1 MKRVILASRS
11 PRRRSLL
18 TAHGIDFD
26 VCVSRVDE
34 RKIEEGID
42 DPKKLVLTLSLAK
55 AKDVF
60 LNNPDSIVIG
70 ADTTVVFEGEI
81 YGKPEDEEDAKR
93 MLSNLSG
100 NMHTVYTGVCI
111 ITKDE
116 IINYCESSS
125 VYFKRLTE
133 KEIDD
138 YIKTG
143 EPMDKA
149 GAYGIQDIGRRL
161 VLKTEGDFENIV
173 GLPKSASEKIKELI
187 EKRG

>member
-1 MKRVILASRS
+1 MNRVILASAS

-18 TAHGIDFD
+18 SAHGIDFD

-34 RKIEEGID
+34 RKIEEGIEN
-42 DPKKLVLTLSLAK
+42 PKELVLTLSREK

-60 LNNPDSIVIG
+60 SNNPDSIVIG
-70 ADTTVVFEGEI
+70 ADTTVVFGGEI
-81 YGKPEDEEDAKR
+81 YGKPEDERDAKR

-111 ITKDE
+111 ITKSE
-116 IINYCESSS
+116 MINYCESSS
-125 VYFKRLTE
+125 VYFRNLTE

-149 GAYGIQDIGRRL
+149 GAYGIQDTGRKL

-173 GLPKSASEKIKELI
+173 GLPKSASEKIKELT